1 MEDQVK
7 NFISR
12 LIGYAVQRDVTAA
25 ELLRA
30 SNITIEE
37 LTSLKN
43 PLTPKQLE
51 DVWINA
57 VYISK
62 DKMFGLHFGE
72 SLQLQALGI
81 VGEIIKTSKT
91 VGEALTNA
99 APLANIISSSIELTI
114 FRDDDHFSIIFKP
127 THQDWK
133 HNISDIQTIDLL
145 MVLVIHELDGLLF
158 KKLVPSSVSFAR
170 PLTDHEEY
178 KRVMRCPPEENAKTN
193 QISFDIAYWEE
204 RIITSKYEHQQVLLE
219 EEVVWQNNHAA
230 EQGLK
235 ERIYN
240 FIRANS
246 YLKIVTLED
255 IACNFNLSPRTLQR
269 KLKSEAINFQTLAD
283 DVRKNLALMYLKDES
298 FQIKE
303 ISWMLGYNEVSAFL
317 RAFKRWTG
325 TTPTT
330 HIKKQVNS
338 NNNAE
343 RIPNHG

>member
-12 LIGYAVQRDVTAA
+12 LIGYAVQRDVTAD

-30 SNITIEE
+30 SQITIEE
-37 LTSLKN
+37 LTILIN
-43 PLTPKQLE
+43 PLTAKKID

-57 VYISK
+57 VCMSK
-62 DKMFGLHFGE
+62 DEMFGLHFGE

-91 VGEALTNA
+91 VGQALTNA
-99 APLANIISSSIELTI
+99 APLAHIISSSVKLTI
-114 FRDDDHFSIIFKP
+114 FRDDDHFSVDFKP
-127 THQDWK
+127 TNQDWK
-133 HNISDIQTIDLL
+133 QNISDIQTIDLL

-170 PLTDHEEY
+170 PLTNHEEY
-178 KRVMRCPPEENAKTN
+178 KRVMRCKPDENTESN
-193 QISFDIAYWEE
+193 QISFDIGYWDE
-204 RIITSKYEHQQVLLE
+204 RIITSKHEHQQILLK

-230 EQGLK
+230 ERGLK

-240 FIRANS
+240 YLRANS
-246 YLKIVTLED
+246 YLKMVTLED
-255 IACNFNLSPRTLQR
+255 IACNFNISPRTLQR

-303 ISWMLGYNEVSAFL
+303 ISWMLGYNEVSAFV

-325 TTPTT
+325 TTPTA
-330 HIKKQVNS
+330 HVKKQVN
-338 NNNAE
+338 NNIK
-343 RIPNHG
+343 RIQDHVK